1 MATAHVGARILCYFN
16 ILFRG
21 SSLISL
27 WENLCSW
34 KNQKRK
40 KVRDK
45 KDSVPFYQEKKKIS
59 WRKRLVLAEL
69 HVGVYISNKEVA
81 VKPKFAIY
89 DAKTGFLF
97 LYVSTSID
105 TKTLTISS
113 NRNFEAV
120 CLASKHIFR
129 FFHFCG
135 GFPFAIKKKKK
146 KTCLQ
151 SVTFPGRSRSIV
163 IDARKS
169 CCPIG
174 LRFQEAR
181 Y

>member
-1 MATAHVGARILCYFN
+1 MLLQYFVYIAHFTK
-16 ILFRG
+16 FTRG

-45 KDSVPFYQEKKKIS
+45 KDSVPFYQEEKKIS
-59 WRKRLVLAEL
+59 WWKRLVLAEL

-135 GFPFAIKKKKK
+135 GFPFAIKKKK
-146 KTCLQ
+146 TCLQ
-151 SVTFPGRSRSIV
+151 WVTFPGKSRSIV

-181 Y
+181 